1 MLLAMS
7 FVTSTCLF
15 SSSKSCDTTIMPARS
30 FHRHNIPSARE
41 LRGHETAAELRRWAA
56 LRDRRLGGLKFLR
69 QHPIGPFVADFC
81 CVDKHLI
88 IEIDGPVHDLQRDQD
103 RDREALLTA
112 AGYLVVR
119 FANDEVLESLPEVL
133 RQFRK
138 IALERTSIP
147 SSERS
152 RGW

>member
-1 MLLAMS
+1 
-7 FVTSTCLF
+7 
-15 SSSKSCDTTIMPARS
+15 MPTHP
-30 FHRHNIPSARE
+30 FHRHNVPSARE
-41 LRGHETAAELRRWAA
+41 LRGQETNAELRLWEA
-56 LRDRRLGGLKFLR
+56 LRNRRLGGLKFRR

-81 CVDKHLI
+81 CADKHLI

-103 RDREALLTA
+103 MDREALLTS
-112 AGYLVVR
+112 AGYRVVR

-133 RQFRK
+133 RQIRT
-138 IALERTSIP
+138 IALEQPSIP